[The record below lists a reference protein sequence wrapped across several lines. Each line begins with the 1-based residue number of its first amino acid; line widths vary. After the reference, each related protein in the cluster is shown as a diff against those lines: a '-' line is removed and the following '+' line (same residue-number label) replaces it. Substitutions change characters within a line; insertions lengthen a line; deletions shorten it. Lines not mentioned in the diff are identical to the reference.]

1 MVDAFSYGLGL
12 SETYV
17 GQTEAKRKLGGVVV
31 VIPTQKRNQKKEGS
45 NGIALVGF
53 LVCWVKPV

>member
-1 MVDAFSYGLGL
+1 LVDAFGYGLGL

-31 VIPTQKRNQKKEGS
+31 VIPTQERNQKKEEG

-53 LVCWVKPV
+53 LVYWVKPI